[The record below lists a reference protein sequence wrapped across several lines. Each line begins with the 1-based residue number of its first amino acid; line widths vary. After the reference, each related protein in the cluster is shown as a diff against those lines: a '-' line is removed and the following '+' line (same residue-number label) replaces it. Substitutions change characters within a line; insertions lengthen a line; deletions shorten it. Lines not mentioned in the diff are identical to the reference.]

1 MSLNS
6 TISTVQV
13 LADTTKQKEKRKQ
26 IEIQKEEIKL
36 TLFEDDMIINT
47 KAQNKTKQN
56 KPYNL

>member
-13 LADTTKQKEKRKQ
+13 LADTTKQKEKRKH